1 MTLGNVSLSPYLF
14 KKMSESS
21 IASCPMTSQLMTWAV
36 ILSTFDTLSY
46 HFLES
51 DNIWDGLDATEFFV
65 DEFSEEIER
74 V

>member
-1 MTLGNVSLSPYLF
+1 MTLGNVSLSQYLF
-14 KKMSESS
+14 TKMSESS

-36 ILSTFDTLSY
+36 ILSTFDTWLY

-51 DNIWDGLDATEFFV
+51 DYIWDGLDATEFFV